1 MLNKKRNNET
11 YQVMAKVVFKSYNQ
25 NDNLLFPPCLGN
37 FIAENGPGEV
47 LNYMEELAFLY

>member
-37 FIAENGPGEV
+37 FIAENDPGEV